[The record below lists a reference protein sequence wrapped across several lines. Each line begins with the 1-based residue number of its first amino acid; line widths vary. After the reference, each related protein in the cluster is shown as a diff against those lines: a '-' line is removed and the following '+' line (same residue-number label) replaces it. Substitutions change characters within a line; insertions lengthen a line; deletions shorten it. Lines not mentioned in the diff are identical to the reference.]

1 IACDEFTYVLL
12 YSAPTQ
18 DYDILKEG
26 VEQADIRPLQV
37 LIEVMIVEARRDRTF
52 SFGADLLLPPQSVDH
67 GKGTVDA
74 SSIGA
79 GLGDIV
85 IHLMNLGHAEI
96 NATLRAAATKGDVQ
110 IVSRPVLLASNNTEA
125 RLLVGSPVPFVR
137 VSRSLP
143 TDAPPRA
150 QLVQY
155 RDLGPKHTV

>member
-1 IACDEFTYVLL
+1 PDERTNSLL
-12 YSAPTQ
+12 VRASESDFRTLQ
-18 DYDILKEG
+18 
-26 VEQADIRPLQV
+26 QAVDQLDIRPLQV

-67 GKGTVDA
+67 GKGTIDA

-125 RLLVGSPVPFVR
+125 RLL
-137 VSRSLP
+137 
-143 TDAPPRA
+143 
-150 QLVQY
+150 
-155 RDLGPKHTV
+155 